1 MILISETIYQ
11 KHRKQMILILPGYK
25 IQNLQVITKSKYP
38 SLSYLIFKKIE
49 LIWNYKIQNQFQI
62 DSES

>member
-1 MILISETIYQ
+1 MIL
-11 KHRKQMILILPGYK
+11 LLPGYK

-38 SLSYLIFKKIE
+38 SLTYLIFKTIE
-49 LIWNYKIQNQFQI
+49 LIWNYKIQNKFQI